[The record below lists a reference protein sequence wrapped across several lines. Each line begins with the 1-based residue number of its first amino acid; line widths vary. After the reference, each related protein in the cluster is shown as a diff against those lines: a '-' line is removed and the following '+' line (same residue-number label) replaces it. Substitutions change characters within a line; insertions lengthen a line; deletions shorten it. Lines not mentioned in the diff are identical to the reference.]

1 MKQETKL
8 VLQKDVISGFSYSFA
23 KALLNKLLELNESGK
38 IFEAE
43 DESISARPDSTHNIT
58 DIAHSVI
65 SHLLSQIEI
74 NISACSMMFMDEIGR
89 IISTAKEFLA
99 IFEKEE

>member
-8 VLQKDVISGFSYSFA
+8 VLQQDVIDGFSYSFT

-38 IFEAE
+38 IFEV
-43 DESISARPDSTHNIT
+43 ESTRPDSAHNIT

-74 NISACSMMFMDEIGR
+74 DISVCSMMSMNEIGC
-89 IISTAKEFLA
+89 IIETAKEFLA